1 MNSLSFGGSPP
12 NLGRL
17 ATFVVLVRDT
27 VLSTYI
33 ILVSPSL
40 SVTRVVTARVSTT
53 RASAAGAGAAAATAF
68 PTSLMLAK
76 PGSIVLKV

>member
-1 MNSLSFGGSPP
+1 MNSLSFSSSPP

-17 ATFVVLVRDT
+17 ATFAVLVSNT

-40 SVTRVVTARVSTT
+40 SVFGVGTADTSNTAR
-53 RASAAGAGAAAATAF
+53 AGAAAATVF
-68 PTSLMLAK
+68 PTLL
-76 PGSIVLKV
+76 IVS